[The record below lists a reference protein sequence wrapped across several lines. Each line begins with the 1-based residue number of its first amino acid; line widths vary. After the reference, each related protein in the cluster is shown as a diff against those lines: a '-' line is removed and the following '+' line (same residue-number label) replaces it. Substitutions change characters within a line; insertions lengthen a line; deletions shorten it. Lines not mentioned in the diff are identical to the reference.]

1 MNKYSSKKFK
11 ILAGGVCI
19 IFTLAGLGV
28 VYFFFAKY
36 QDSIKKLS
44 LYRQKAKALAE
55 ELENLDELLAK
66 YKKDKQHFE
75 GILFKDKD
83 IPLFLEGVSAL
94 SKRFNIKITD
104 IKTQPIRRVKAEE
117 EIPRRRMAKKTQ
129 EREKPTLL
137 FTPLSLRVK
146 GRFANLVDFLLALE
160 RYRQLLSLTEVK
172 IKTKNYP
179 LLESSFSLNLYS
191 LKSLKSKEK

>member
-44 LYRQKAKALAE
+44 LHRQKVKALAE

-94 SKRFNIKITD
+94 SKRFNIKIRD
-104 IKTQPIRRVKAEE
+104 IKTQPTRRVEAEE
-117 EIPRRRMAKKTQ
+117 EISRRGMTKKTQ
-129 EREKPTLL
+129 EKEKPTLL

-172 IKTKNYP
+172 IKTRKYP
-179 LLESSFSLNLYS
+179 LLECSFSLNLYS
-191 LKSLKSKEK
+191 LRL